1 MAVTYDLAT
10 LVGHLEPF
18 RHVASAIIY
27 ETESSGD
34 TISVQEIIDTLLLGL
49 GADGFP
55 STATIECD
63 LGLVVGQVVYID
75 SFGVLQAA
83 LADDISTGR
92 VIGVMWDQ
100 DDSFGTPCGI
110 KAVGPVAAYA
120 GLTVGTEYFLSDSV
134 AGGLTS
140 TPPTGT
146 GHVVQKIGTAIESDT
161 LFVNVNTAPTIRS

>member
-1 MAVTYDLAT
+1 MAATNDLAT
-10 LVGHLEPF
+10 LVGHIEPF
-18 RHVASAIIY
+18 KHLASSIIY
-27 ETESSGD
+27 DTESSGD
-34 TISVQEIIDTLLLGL
+34 TISVKEVIDTLLLGL

-63 LGLVVGQVVYID
+63 LGLVIGQVVYID

-92 VIGVMWDQ
+92 VIGVLWDQ

-110 KAVGPVAAYA
+110 KAIGPVAAYT
-120 GLTVGTEYFLSDSV
+120 GLSVGTDYFLSDTV
-134 AGGLTS
+134 PGGLTS

-146 GHVVQKIGTAIESDT
+146 GHVVQKIGTAIDSDT